1 MATWSR
7 SISLQMLNGLN
18 QPKFRNMPERRKFEH
33 VEDRYHKHA
42 PTHRGLTSK
51 RYLGSNMN
59 RSMVS
64 PGHGGGCTKNSGSFA
79 IFPGANRG
87 SRFRGTL
94 SVPSPPPCSAFS
106 GPKRRSSDACLC
118 SMYLFASCNPSKIAS
133 GSFGPFQ
140 RAFSS
145 EALFSP
151 RVPFLLLLLG
161 AAWLFTGPS
170 RRALQDLKSDSRDSS
185 FSSELR
191 RALRRSAREA
201 SFLLGRKR
209 SRLTESLQKGGQ
221 EDVTGKEKFH
231 DFKIQENCGYNREL
245 VDFRKPRHKFADSL
259 FVSMRDFFFVA
270 VGENPA
276 VDRAAGKDRDA
287 K

>member
-1 MATWSR
+1 VPSAWAF
-7 SISLQMLNGLN
+7 
-18 QPKFRNMPERRKFEH
+18 KH
-33 VEDRYHKHA
+33 VESRYYKHL
-42 PTHRGLTSK
+42 PKHRGLTSR

-79 IFPGANRG
+79 IFPGAKRG

-94 SVPSPPPCSAFS
+94 SGPFPAPCSAFS
-106 GPKRRSSDACLC
+106 GPKCRSSDACLC

-151 RVPFLLLLLG
+151 RVLFLLLLLG

-170 RRALQDLKSDSRDSS
+170 RRALHDLKSDSNDSS

-191 RALRRSAREA
+191 RALRHSAREA
-201 SFLLGRKR
+201 SFVLGRKS
-209 SRLTESLQKGGQ
+209 SRLTESLQKGGR
-221 EDVTGKEKFH
+221 EDIDPHGHQRFS
-231 DFKIQENCGYNREL
+231 I
-245 VDFRKPRHKFADSL
+245 S
-259 FVSMRDFFFVA
+259 
-270 VGENPA
+270 ENPG
-276 VDRAAGKDRDA
+276 RIA
-287 K
+287 KL